1 MLKDSMN
8 CNTTDSFL
16 ICRAVNVSLQSWG
29 CVVEEGQLLLLLLLQ
44 GGQPDCLGR
53 EGVFFFHS
61 LAQKQSDLVNKSW
74 SVWLKC
80 CSSFRW
86 REDLQ
91 IITLLT
97 LIHETKWNAFFFPT
111 WFFYHHRFDWTCWS
125 NCQKKVHPVIFSSDF
140 SLMKN
145 VMRSRKYTKENSWV
159 VQKNKSSA
167 LSMHFIGLHNNVMAD
182 VERRVALNVAT
193 ARKCV
198 TPIFPFFCKQW

>member
-111 WFFYHHRFDWTCWS
+111 WFFFIITGLTEPVG
-125 NCQKKVHPVIFSSDF
+125 QTVKK
-140 SLMKN
+140 
-145 VMRSRKYTKENSWV
+145 KYILWFFLQTFPWWKMSWGQGNILRRIHESCKKTKAV
-159 VQKNKSSA
+159 
-167 LSMHFIGLHNNVMAD
+167 L
-182 VERRVALNVAT
+182 
-193 ARKCV
+193 
-198 TPIFPFFCKQW
+198 